1 MGVVKLLLPDLEFL
15 IQERQIFGAGLQR
28 QVDHVELILLL
39 LQHLVLPAC
48 VLKLPGQLLMQPSDD
63 RASQDEEG
71 PPDEDLK
78 VQGEHRL
85 ARQIPYRLQK
95 RLGPQ
100 VHVHQHHQEGEDG
113 TQHSL
118 RLIQVVAG
126 QDDREKEEVQE
137 GDLLRDEGIHQESR
151 DESEQ
156 DKQPLEVL
164 EQEGFAPF
172 QRNAARGSWSDGLGS
187 GRRGGQRR
195 TRGNQRLGRAG
206 FRRRCRFSWLHTI

>member
-1 MGVVKLLLPDLEFL
+1 MGVVNLLLPELEFL

-95 RLGPQ
+95 RLGSQ
-100 VHVHQHHQEGEDG
+100 VHVQDRKS
-113 TQHSL
+113 T
-118 RLIQVVAG
+118 RLNSS
-126 QDDREKEEVQE
+126 
-137 GDLLRDEGIHQESR
+137 H
-151 DESEQ
+151 
-156 DKQPLEVL
+156 
-164 EQEGFAPF
+164 
-172 QRNAARGSWSDGLGS
+172 
-187 GRRGGQRR
+187 
-195 TRGNQRLGRAG
+195 
-206 FRRRCRFSWLHTI
+206 